1 MTMEQPS
8 DAAVIA
14 SSLEDGKGF
23 GEIFERHFPQIYR
36 YVARR
41 LGPEDAADVS
51 GEVFVTAY
59 RRRLDYDPAR
69 PDALPWLYGIA
80 TRLISNHRHAERRRL
95 LLLARSVDGAGDS
108 GAAFD
113 DADARLDAQRL
124 GPSVMDAIRR
134 LSPGDRDALLLFAWA
149 DLSYEQIADALTIPI
164 GTVRSRLHRAR
175 SALKGALQEH
185 VPVSTKE
192 VTNG

>member
-1 MTMEQPS
+1 MDQPS

-14 SSLEDGKGF
+14 SSLEDGKRF

-41 LGPEDAADVS
+41 LGPDDAADVS
-51 GEVFVTAY
+51 GEVFATAF

-80 TRLISNHRHAERRRL
+80 TRLVGNHRHSERRRL
-95 LLLARSVDGAGDS
+95 LLLSRSAGARDL
-108 GAAFD
+108 AATFD

-124 GPSVMDAIRR
+124 GPTVMDAIRR

-149 DLSYEQIADALTIPI
+149 DLSYEQIADALAIPV

-175 SALKGALQEH
+175 SSLKGALEEH
-185 VPVSTKE
+185 LPVSTKE

>member
-1 MTMEQPS
+1 MEQPD
-8 DAAVIA
+8 DAAVIT
-14 SSLEDGKGF
+14 SSLEDATRF

-51 GEVFVTAY
+51 GEVFATAF
-59 RRRLDYDPAR
+59 RRRLDYDRAR

-80 TRLISNHRHAERRRL
+80 TRLVGNHRHAERRRL
-95 LLLARSVDGAGDS
+95 LLLSRSAGAWDPGV
-108 GAAFD
+108 AFD
-113 DADARLDAQRL
+113 DVDARLDAQRL
-124 GPSVMDAIRR
+124 GPTVMDAIRR

-149 DLSYEQIADALTIPI
+149 DLSYEQIADALTIPV

-175 SALKGALQEH
+175 SSLKGALEEH
-185 VPVSTKE
+185 LPVSTKE

>member
-1 MTMEQPS
+1 MTMEQPN

-14 SSLEDGKGF
+14 SSLEDGKRF
-23 GEIFERHFPQIYR
+23 GVIFERHFPQIYR

-51 GEVFVTAY
+51 GEVFVTAF
-59 RRRLDYDPAR
+59 RRRLDYDSAR

-95 LLLARSVDGAGDS
+95 LLLSRSPGAWDP
-108 GAAFD
+108 GAAFE

-124 GPSVMDAIRR
+124 GPPVMDAIRR
-134 LSPGDRDALLLFAWA
+134 LSPGDRDALLLYAWA
-149 DLSYEQIADALTIPI
+149 DLSYEEIADALTIPI

-175 SALKGALQEH
+175 SSLKGALREH
-185 VPVSTKE
+185 IPVSTKE
-192 VTNG
+192 GTNG

>member
-1 MTMEQPS
+1 MEMEQPS

-14 SSLEDGKGF
+14 SSLEDGKRF
-23 GEIFERHFPQIYR
+23 GEIFERHFPHIYR

-41 LGPEDAADVS
+41 LGPDDAADVS
-51 GEVFVTAY
+51 GEVFATAF
-59 RRRLDYDPAR
+59 RRRLDYDRAR

-95 LLLARSVDGAGDS
+95 LLLSRSADAWDPGV
-108 GAAFD
+108 AFD
-113 DADARLDAQRL
+113 DADARVDAQRL
-124 GPSVMDAIRR
+124 GPAVMDAIRR

-149 DLSYEQIADALTIPI
+149 DLSYEQIADALSIPI

-175 SALKGALQEH
+175 SSLKGALEGH
-185 VPVSTKE
+185 VPMSAKE

>member
-14 SSLEDGKGF
+14 SSLEDDKRF
-23 GEIFERHFPQIYR
+23 GEIFERHFPGIYR

-51 GEVFVTAY
+51 GEVFVTAF
-59 RRRLDYDPAR
+59 RRRLDYDLAR

-80 TRLISNHRHAERRRL
+80 TRLISHHRHAERRRL
-95 LLLARSVDGAGDS
+95 LLLSRSAGARDPGS
-108 GAAFD
+108 AFD

-124 GPSVMDAIRR
+124 GPTVMSAIGR
-134 LSPGDRDALLLFAWA
+134 LSSGDRDALLLFAWA

-164 GTVRSRLHRAR
+164 GTVRSRLNRAR
-175 SALKGALQEH
+175 SSLKGALEEH

>member
-1 MTMEQPS
+1 MTMEQPN

-14 SSLEDGKGF
+14 SSLEDATRF

-41 LGPEDAADVS
+41 LGPEDAGDVS
-51 GEVFVTAY
+51 GEVFATAF
-59 RRRLDYDPAR
+59 RRRLDYDRAR

-80 TRLISNHRHAERRRL
+80 TRLVGHHRHAERRRL
-95 LLLARSVDGAGDS
+95 LLLARSAGAWDPGV
-108 GAAFD
+108 AFD
-113 DADARLDAQRL
+113 DVDARLDAQRL
-124 GPSVMDAIRR
+124 GPTVMEAIRR

-149 DLSYEQIADALTIPI
+149 DLSYEQIADALAIPI

-175 SALKGALQEH
+175 SSLKGALEEH
-185 VPVSTKE
+185 LPVSTKE